1 MEKEK
6 RLIMK
11 TSLSRILTMLI
22 LICLWTASIIMPSLA
37 AAVPAKQPLSRQIT
51 RIGIID
57 QKHFAEKAGDG
68 SYTGVNAEYVYKI
81 AQYAN
86 LNIKITLYKSGPQ
99 ALNDLNNGRLDMM
112 CNVIKTPAR
121 AEKYLFTEYEVGRLP
136 MCVFIRKNDDRFTFG
151 ELRQLSVMTYG
162 AEQGST
168 VRELFTQFC
177 SAYGIVPD
185 IRLYANI
192 DDIKAAVNDGKI
204 DAGLYGS
211 PVVEGFRTIQ
221 NFAPLPYYFI
231 FRKSDTDLKIRV
243 DNAMSNILSEDPAYY
258 DRLTQKYDEPDASI
272 KILTQEEKKYI
283 AQHPDLTIAVVANDY
298 PYYKNSNDQ
307 QPQGI
312 IPDLYAKISQLTSL
326 RPVYKVFATYEEAT
340 KAVARG
346 EVDVLGIYSNGQ
358 IPAYSYG
365 LRLTRA
371 YDTMDMVLLTR
382 TQTSIDRIRKI
393 AVKARSGKV
402 LALTISKLP
411 NAETVSYGD
420 TMACFE
426 ALKENKVDA
435 LVCGMPTATWLI
447 NQNQI
452 GTYKM
457 TTINANSMDIC
468 GATAYNNSTLCTIL
482 SKAVNV
488 ASFGFSGIVTDNTLP
503 ESRWDTS
510 LARIPMTVI
519 AAVTGV
525 LLLLVICLIVALIQL
540 RKRHKEQEAINQIKI
555 ATERREIE
563 LAALEKNIEGKNAFF
578 SNISHDMRT
587 PLNAILNFTR
597 MAREKGLAA
606 AKQEEYLDKV
616 ETSGTL
622 LLDLINDTLTISKAG
637 SGKLELHPEP
647 LKAAELF
654 DAIITPI
661 QAAAEKKQITLITD
675 RSAIVDRTILAD
687 KLCLQ
692 KIFLNLLTNAIKYTP
707 AGGHVWFTL
716 NNVKLENGQL
726 DSVVTVKDDGIGISP
741 AFLPHIFDPFTQENR
756 TGYEAGGTGL
766 GLAIVKQ
773 YVNLMGGT
781 ITVHSEINKG
791 TEFNLHLCLKEV
803 TAPQPAMA
811 AAAPALAT
819 TILAGRQVLL
829 CEDNKLNQEIA
840 KALLKAKGMPVTTA
854 NNGEQGVEIFK
865 DSPPGTFA
873 VILMDIHMPVLDG
886 LAATRRIR
894 SLDRPDAQTIP
905 VIAMTADAFEED
917 VQRCRAA
924 GMNDHIAKPVSPEL
938 LYKKL
943 VEVLTPKS

>member
-1 MEKEK
+1 
-6 RLIMK
+6 
-11 TSLSRILTMLI
+11 
-22 LICLWTASIIMPSLA
+22 
-37 AAVPAKQPLSRQIT
+37 
-51 RIGIID
+51 
-57 QKHFAEKAGDG
+57 
-68 SYTGVNAEYVYKI
+68 
-81 AQYAN
+81 
-86 LNIKITLYKSGPQ
+86 
-99 ALNDLNNGRLDMM
+99 
-112 CNVIKTPAR
+112 
-121 AEKYLFTEYEVGRLP
+121 
-136 MCVFIRKNDDRFTFG
+136 
-151 ELRQLSVMTYG
+151 
-162 AEQGST
+162 
-168 VRELFTQFC
+168 
-177 SAYGIVPD
+177 
-185 IRLYANI
+185 
-192 DDIKAAVNDGKI
+192 
-204 DAGLYGS
+204 
-211 PVVEGFRTIQ
+211 
-221 NFAPLPYYFI
+221 
-231 FRKSDTDLKIRV
+231 
-243 DNAMSNILSEDPAYY
+243 
-258 DRLTQKYDEPDASI
+258 
-272 KILTQEEKKYI
+272 
-283 AQHPDLTIAVVANDY
+283 
-298 PYYKNSNDQ
+298 
-307 QPQGI
+307 
-312 IPDLYAKISQLTSL
+312 
-326 RPVYKVFATYEEAT
+326 
-340 KAVARG
+340 
-346 EVDVLGIYSNGQ
+346 
-358 IPAYSYG
+358 
-365 LRLTRA
+365 
-371 YDTMDMVLLTR
+371 
-382 TQTSIDRIRKI
+382 
-393 AVKARSGKV
+393 
-402 LALTISKLP
+402 
-411 NAETVSYGD
+411 
-420 TMACFE
+420 
-426 ALKENKVDA
+426 
-435 LVCGMPTATWLI
+435 
-447 NQNQI
+447 
-452 GTYKM
+452 
-457 TTINANSMDIC
+457 
-468 GATAYNNSTLCTIL
+468 
-482 SKAVNV
+482 
-488 ASFGFSGIVTDNTLP
+488 
-503 ESRWDTS
+503 
-510 LARIPMTVI
+510 MTVI

-616 ETSGTL
+616 ETSGNL

-647 LKAAELF
+647 MKAAELF

-726 DSVVTVKDDGIGISP
+726 DSVATVKDDGIGISP

-791 TEFNLHLCLKEV
+791 TEFNIHLCLKEV